1 MEDLIK
7 QTQEAIEAK
16 DLELAQSLMAQIE
29 ALKAEQEAQIEAV
42 EEELEVEEEEQEVRE
57 EPSQEESPEQPTQE
71 QPQEPSEPVEEAKEE
86 DEENKIEDGE
96 EETRSLEGEHIEMKE
111 LNNTQ
116 EEVRSFGEF
125 IKSKSRNPETRNM
138 TTVEGQALIPED
150 VLAMVK
156 ETGDVADL
164 RNLVNTIKT
173 NTGSGRVPVLSKSNA
188 VMVSV
193 AELAQNPKLANPEFN
208 NVAFEIETYR
218 GYIPVSQ
225 ELIDDADYDVAQIVA
240 DHIADL
246 ARNTA
251 NAQISTVLKGF
262 TARPAADLDAL
273 KAILNVDLKSA
284 YKRQVVVS
292 RSMFN
297 ALDSQKDGQGRYML
311 QQDVTMGS
319 GFRLFG
325 HEVIVLDDELIGN
338 AAGDQVAFVGD
349 LKRAVAF
356 IDRKQVSVKW
366 TDNDIYGQ
374 LLAGF
379 LRFDV
384 VKSDASA
391 GFYVTYGA

>member
-16 DLELAQSLMAQIE
+16 DLELAQELMAQIE

-42 EEELEVEEEEQEVRE
+42 EEELEVEEEQEEEVRE

-71 QPQEPSEPVEEAKEE
+71 EPSEPVEEAKEE
-86 DEENKIEDGE
+86 DEENKTTDGE

-111 LNNTQ
+111 LNSTQ
-116 EEVRSFGEF
+116 EEIRSFGEF
-125 IKSKSRNPETRNM
+125 VKSKSRNPETRNM

-150 VLAMVK
+150 VLALVT

-251 NAQISTVLKGF
+251 NAQISTVLKSF
-262 TARPAADLDAL
+262 DARPAADLDAL
-273 KAILNVDLKSA
+273 KSILNVDLKSA

-356 IDRKQVSVKW
+356 IDRKQVTVKW